1 MTTTLF
7 PRKWS
12 HLDLL
17 KSQLHATPTNISHR
31 DNNYVDIESPVN
43 NPYYTSNDY
52 IQILY
57 FEN

>member
-17 KSQLHATPTNISHR
+17 KSQLHATPMNISHR

-43 NPYYTSNDY
+43 NPYYISND
-52 IQILY
+52 
-57 FEN
+57 